1 MKKPILLV
9 FILSLAFTLS
19 SYACSCS
26 IFDTVTSQYQKADF
40 VATLKI
46 IKIYKNFPDTNQ
58 YYKADVEII
67 DLYKGKTLRS
77 IYILGNNGGSIYN
90 SCGTFI
96 EEGETRLII
105 GSFEGNMITTYLCT
119 SFYKPNEVNYKNNRI
134 AERLTLLKKHV
145 KNNSISF
152 INEMT
157 IYPYDFK
164 QNYKP
169 ELINYFSLVKVIINR
184 NGLIKQV
191 KFITNDS
198 DTLKKAYLD
207 YFNNIINWTN
217 RLKKISNKNN
227 SENITV
233 VFEIKPYTS
242 LKEKGS

>member
-46 IKIYKNFPDTNQ
+46 IRNYKNFPDTNQ

-67 DLYKGKTLRS
+67 DLYKGKTLKS
-77 IYILGNNGGSIYN
+77 IYILGNNGGNTYN
-90 SCGTFI
+90 SCGTYI
-96 EEGETRLII
+96 KEGETRLIF
-105 GSFEGNMITTYLCT
+105 GSFEGNTISTYLCT
-119 SFYKPNEVNYKNNRI
+119 SYNNPNETNYMSSRVG
-134 AERLTLLKKHV
+134 ERLQLLKKHS
-145 KNNSISF
+145 KKSTIRF
-152 INEMT
+152 LNEMT
-157 IYPYDFK
+157 IYPFDFK
-164 QNYKP
+164 QIYNPK
-169 ELINYFSLVKVIINR
+169 LINHFSLVKLTINR

-191 KFITNDS
+191 KFITNDN
-198 DTLKKAYLD
+198 DTLKKAYQE
-207 YFNNIINWTN
+207 YFNQPNWPD